1 MVAPG
6 VAAYLASTQRELQTL
21 VDTFPKAWRR
31 INSQDFRALLR
42 SALVP

>member
-6 VAAYLASTQRELQTL
+6 VAAYLANTQRELQRL

-31 INSQDFRALLR
+31 INGQKFESLLR
-42 SALVP
+42 RTLVP